1 MKIKLFLIQVRN
13 ISIFLVALTS
23 FYSCPSSETSNSSS
37 EINKKVLE
45 TNIDY
50 GVIRIDNFDLYN
62 NVWGKAFLQA
72 DSIYSNSLRYNVKNK
87 TVYWDWNWPFEAQK
101 ELKGYPSIVIGDKP
115 FPLLSDD
122 STTDARFP
130 LSINKIKKMTFY
142 GNFNAISDGEFNYA
156 FDLMVLNK
164 NNSRPDNIKIEIMV
178 WLISSIKCKEEKR
191 DEININGFWYDIYV
205 NTSWNP
211 KTPYV
216 AFVLRGKNVPQE
228 IPIHRI
234 FDEVDKIGFSLDNSY
249 LSAIEVGVEIWTGH
263 GNASL
268 SNWKIDIEYK

>member
-191 DEININGFWYDIYV
+191 DEINKLIFHKIY
-205 NTSWNP
+205 
-211 KTPYV
+211 
-216 AFVLRGKNVPQE
+216 LRV
-228 IPIHRI
+228 
-234 FDEVDKIGFSLDNSY
+234 Y
-249 LSAIEVGVEIWTGH
+249 YT
-263 GNASL
+263 
-268 SNWKIDIEYK
+268 